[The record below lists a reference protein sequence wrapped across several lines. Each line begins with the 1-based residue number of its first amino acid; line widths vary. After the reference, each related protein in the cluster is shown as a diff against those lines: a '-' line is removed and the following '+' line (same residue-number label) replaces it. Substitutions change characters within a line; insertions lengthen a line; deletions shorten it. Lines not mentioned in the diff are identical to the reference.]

1 MCHKDW
7 DGAEGSV
14 GSQQRSPGAGSAW
27 AAIHLA
33 GCPVVART
41 VDVLLLQTCFLLA
54 LEWMLLDLSHISH
67 CVQHSLQ

>member
-54 LEWMLLDLSHISH
+54 LE
-67 CVQHSLQ
+67 